1 MKNNFY
7 LLFLVLF
14 LSAGVLTQ
22 YGCGSSEPTVVVPVD
37 TDGDGI
43 TDEQETLNGTDPL
56 RADSDGDGLND
67 GDEVN
72 THETDPTNTDSDG
85 DGLNDGDEVNT
96 YGTDPTN
103 ADSDGD
109 GLSDFDEV
117 MTYNTNPI
125 NGNGDADGDGI
136 SDVDEINTH
145 NTDPTNADS
154 DSDGFTDAQEIDM
167 GSNPNDNTDPV
178 YVSSSD
184 FGIVNF
190 DFDRSNLSNN
200 AAQMLADNVEILN
213 NAPAFRVRVD
223 AYTDHVGGDQYNLR
237 LSLRRAASVVEFY
250 TNNGISKD
258 RIESRGLG
266 KAPVECAETEKEANN
281 GCEKNRRAESIPL
294 STLKYTPDL

>member
-1 MKNNFY
+1 MKRNFH

-22 YGCGSSEPTVVVPVD
+22 YGCGSSEPVVVVPVD

-43 TDEQETLNGTDPL
+43 TDEQEILNGTDPMS
-56 RADSDGDGLND
+56 ADSDGDGITD
-67 GDEVN
+67 SDEVASG
-72 THETDPTNTDSDG
+72 TDPNNADSDG

-117 MTYNTNPI
+117 MTYNTDPL
-125 NGNGDADGDGI
+125 NGSGDADGDGL

-145 NTDPTNADS
+145 GTNPTNADS

-167 GSNPNDNTDPV
+167 GSNPNDITDPV

-184 FGIVNF
+184 FGTVNF
-190 DFDRSNLSNN
+190 DFDRSNISDD
-200 AAQMLADNVEILN
+200 AAQMLAENVEVLN

-250 TNNGISKD
+250 TSNGISED

-294 STLKYTPDL
+294 STLKYTPDM